1 MHVVVLFRKIAINLF
16 WMVSVIAVI
25 PKLCIRA
32 NKYYSNASYFNGT
45 MAFVVDS
52 YSEEIHNNFLS

>member
-1 MHVVVLFRKIAINLF
+1 
-16 WMVSVIAVI
+16 MVCVIAVI

-32 NKYYSNASYFNGT
+32 NKYYSNASYFSGT
-45 MAFVVDS
+45 LAFVVDS

>member
-1 MHVVVLFRKIAINLF
+1 
-16 WMVSVIAVI
+16 MVRVIAVI

-32 NKYYSNASYFNGT
+32 NKYYSNASYFNGAL
-45 MAFVVDS
+45 AFVVDS